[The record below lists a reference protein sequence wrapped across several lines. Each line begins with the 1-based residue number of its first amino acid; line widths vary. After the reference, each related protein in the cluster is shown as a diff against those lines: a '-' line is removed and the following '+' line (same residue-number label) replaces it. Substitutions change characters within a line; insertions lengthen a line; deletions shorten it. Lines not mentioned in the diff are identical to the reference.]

1 MKISSFL
8 QICKLLD
15 QEKSNFRMPQDFI
28 SILQHKKRT
37 LVHYFKM
44 IIKLDIRLVN
54 HCQLRMS
61 LMMKDS

>member
-1 MKISSFL
+1 MKVSSFL

-15 QEKSNFRMPQDFI
+15 QKKV
-28 SILQHKKRT
+28 ILECPKILSLFYNIKKRI